1 VLFRTDIC
9 SQNIIV
15 TSLLQSSTAITRGIQ
30 GFTECPDRSRA
41 CESRILSTSTTTPD
55 KDDLASGDT
64 KHGLVLSNEMRCTSL
79 TNPTSRLQPKPS
91 CCRTYVES
99 GASNVG
105 NSQLPIP
112 RPQSTIHEYVPLV
125 FAKFKIRSLLKWA
138 DGLPPERHRQ
148 TGMLHNV
155 AEVQ

>member
-1 VLFRTDIC
+1 L
-9 SQNIIV
+9 SQVFLNPAQRLLEAHKTSPSALIV
-15 TSLLQSSTAITRGIQ
+15 A
-30 GFTECPDRSRA
+30 A
-41 CESRILSTSTTTPD
+41 
-55 KDDLASGDT
+55 LASLGYCPQARQRPARMIWRAAT
-64 KHGLVLSNEMRCTSL
+64 RNMASCSNEMRCTSL

-155 AEVQ
+155 AEMQ